1 MLIGSSQTMLE
12 NMILVFIEANSEI
25 HVNFH
30 SLDFKGKQT
39 C

>member
-1 MLIGSSQTMLE
+1 
-12 NMILVFIEANSEI
+12 MILVFIEANSEI

-30 SLDFKGKQT
+30 SLDFKSKQT